1 MAILVPSRSTN
12 NLDPM
17 AARTPSPR
25 AKAESLG
32 DQPTTL
38 GGRGWATSSSTLQ
51 SGAGVRLGKIC
62 PSCLERYPGD
72 FRVCPRDATELSDVE
87 EEEEADAL
95 LGTTVGDTFSIVR
108 VIGEGGMARVYEARH
123 VRLPNKRFAVKVLHN
138 MYAQQP
144 NVVARFQREAEAS
157 SGIGHPNVVDVYD
170 LGVTPDG
177 RPFLVS
183 EYLEGKDFASLLD
196 ERERI
201 DSGRAVHVVRQ
212 VCRALSAAHARGVV
226 HRDVKPENVFLVGD
240 MESPVVKVLDF
251 GISKFDSAGG
261 ASLTQTGMIMG
272 TPGYMPPEQ
281 ARGAKTDHRADIYGV
296 GAMLYRAVTGK
307 LPFDSDDAAEALGMV
322 LTEEPPRPRSVQ
334 PSIPEALELVIQKAM
349 AKDPEDRY
357 RSMAELDE
365 RLAPFD
371 PETPASVSLLP
382 PRPGAQGPARK
393 TTVAAAT
400 VRSPMALE
408 DFEQRTREAKLA
420 RPTMVFLT
428 LVAYAWLLGCVVD
441 AGTSALAA
449 FRGVNGTT
457 PTERVVVG
465 IITVAISLAPLV
477 FWLRH
482 VQRVWGNSVRAVA
495 LAKSLRRVVLAAT
508 VPYAFVALAL
518 RVVLPLSDLR
528 WAPLPA
534 AASLAIAAFVQLT
547 SSMGRRND

>member
-1 MAILVPSRSTN
+1 M
-12 NLDPM
+12 
-17 AARTPSPR
+17 
-25 AKAESLG
+25 
-32 DQPTTL
+32 PTTL
-38 GGRGWATSSSTLQ
+38 GGRGWGTSASTLQ
-51 SGAGVRLGKIC
+51 SGPTVRLGRIC
-62 PSCLERYPGD
+62 PSCLERYPTD
-72 FRVCPRDATELSDVE
+72 FRVCPRDATELNDVE
-87 EEEEADAL
+87 EEEEADPL
-95 LGTTVGDTFSIVR
+95 LGATVGDTFSIVR
-108 VIGEGGMARVYEARH
+108 VIGEGGMARVYEGRH
-123 VRLPNKRFAVKVLHN
+123 VRLPNKRFAIKVLHS

-144 NVVARFQREAEAS
+144 NIVARFQREAEAS
-157 SGIGHPNVVDVYD
+157 SGIGHPNVVDVFD
-170 LGVTPDG
+170 LGITPDG

-183 EYLEGKDFASLLD
+183 EFLEGKDFATLLD

-201 DSGRAVHVVRQ
+201 DSGVAVHVVRQ
-212 VCRALSAAHARGVV
+212 VCRALAAAHARGVV

-251 GISKFDSAGG
+251 GISKFDSVGG
-261 ASLTQTGMIMG
+261 ATLTQTGMIMG

-296 GAMLYRAVTGK
+296 GAMLYRATTGK
-307 LPFDSDDAAEALGMV
+307 LPFDSDDATEALSMV

-334 PSIPEALELVIQKAM
+334 PSIPEALELVIQRAM
-349 AKDPEDRY
+349 AKNPDERY
-357 RSMAELDE
+357 SSMAELDE

-371 PETPASVSLLP
+371 PETPSSVSLLP
-382 PRPGAQGPARK
+382 PGPGAPRAARK

-400 VRSPMALE
+400 VRSPMASN

-457 PTERVVVG
+457 PTEKLVVG
-465 IITVAISLAPLV
+465 IVTVAISLAPLV
-477 FWLRH
+477 FWLRY
-482 VQRVWGNSVRAVA
+482 VQRVWGNSVHSVA
-495 LAKSLRRVVLAAT
+495 LAKSLRRVVLSAT
-508 VPYAFVALAL
+508 VPYAFAALAL

-534 AASLAIAAFVQLT
+534 AISLVLATVVLLT
-547 SSMGRRND
+547 SSMGRRYD

>member
-1 MAILVPSRSTN
+1 VVRDAAI
-12 NLDPM
+12 
-17 AARTPSPR
+17 
-25 AKAESLG
+25 G

-38 GGRGWATSSSTLQ
+38 GGRGWGTPTSTLQ
-51 SGAGVRLGKIC
+51 SGASVRLGKIC
-62 PSCLERYPGD
+62 PSCLERYPTD
-72 FRVCPRDATELSDVE
+72 FRVCPRDATELGDVA
-87 EEEEADAL
+87 EEEEADPL
-95 LGTTVGDTFSIVR
+95 IGTTVGDTFSIVR
-108 VIGEGGMARVYEARH
+108 EIGEGGMARVYEARH
-123 VRLPNKRFAVKVLHN
+123 VRLQNKRFAVKVLHH

-170 LGVTPDG
+170 VGTTPDG

-183 EYLEGKDFASLLD
+183 EYLEGKDFASLLE

-201 DSGRAVHVVRQ
+201 DSGVAVHVVRQ
-212 VCRALSAAHARGVV
+212 VCRALAAAHARGVV

-240 MESPVVKVLDF
+240 MDSPVVKVLDF
-251 GISKFDSAGG
+251 GISKFDSGGG
-261 ASLTQTGMIMG
+261 ATLTQTGMIMG

-307 LPFDSDDAAEALGMV
+307 LPFDSDDATEALSMV
-322 LTEEPPRPRSVQ
+322 LTEEPPRPRSIQ

-349 AKDPEDRY
+349 AKDPEERH
-357 RSMAELDE
+357 RSMGELDE

-382 PRPGAQGPARK
+382 PGPTAAAKAARK
-393 TTVAAAT
+393 ATLAAAT
-400 VRSPMALE
+400 VRSPTAAD
-408 DFEQRTREAKLA
+408 DFEKRTREAKLA

-428 LVAYAWLLGCVVD
+428 LVAYVWLLGCFVD
-441 AGTSALAA
+441 AGTSGFAAL
-449 FRGVNGTT
+449 RGVNGSTS
-457 PTERVVVG
+457 TEKLVVG

-482 VQRVWGNSVRAVA
+482 VRRVWGNSVHSVA
-495 LAKSLRRVVLAAT
+495 LAKTLRRLVLAAT

-518 RVVLPLSDLR
+518 RVWNPLTDLR
-528 WAPLPA
+528 WAPIPA
-534 AASLAIAAFVQLT
+534 AVSLAVALMSQVMSA
-547 SSMGRRND
+547 MGGRRD

>member
-1 MAILVPSRSTN
+1 MAS
-12 NLDPM
+12 
-17 AARTPSPR
+17 RTPSR
-25 AKAESLG
+25 AHDSGLG

-38 GGRGWATSSSTLQ
+38 GGRGWGTPTSAVHNSASL
-51 SGAGVRLGKIC
+51 RLAKIC
-62 PSCLERYPGD
+62 PSCLERYPSD
-72 FRVCPRDATELSDVE
+72 FRVCPRDATELGDVE
-87 EEEEADAL
+87 EEEEADPL

-123 VRLPNKRFAVKVLHN
+123 VRLPSRRFAVKVLHN
-138 MYAQQP
+138 MYAQQS

-157 SGIGHPNVVDVYD
+157 SGIGHPNVVDVFD
-170 LGVTPDG
+170 LGMTPDG

-183 EYLEGKDFASLLD
+183 EFLEGKDFATLLD

-201 DSGRAVHVVRQ
+201 DFAVAVHVVRQ

-296 GAMLYRAVTGK
+296 GAMLYRAVTGR
-307 LPFDSDDAAEALGMV
+307 LPFDSDDAAEALSMV
-322 LTEEPPRPRSVQ
+322 LTEEPPRPRSIES
-334 PSIPEALELVIQKAM
+334 SIPEALELVIQKAM

-357 RSMAELDE
+357 RSMADLDE

-371 PETPASVSLLP
+371 PETPSSVSLLP
-382 PRPGAQGPARK
+382 PGPTRNARQA
-393 TTVAAAT
+393 TVAAAT
-400 VRSPMALE
+400 VRSPIAGDM
-408 DFEQRTREAKLA
+408 EQRTREAKLA

-428 LVAYAWLLGCVVD
+428 LVAYVWLLGCFID

-449 FRGVNGTT
+449 LRGVNGST
-457 PTERVVVG
+457 PTEKLVVG
-465 IITVAISLAPLV
+465 IVTVATSLAPLV

-482 VQRVWGNSVRAVA
+482 IRQVWGNSVRAVA
-495 LAKSLRRVVLAAT
+495 LARTLRRLVLWAT
-508 VPYAFVALAL
+508 IPYAFVALTL
-518 RVVLPLSDLR
+518 RVALPLSDLR
-528 WAPLPA
+528 WAPVPA
-534 AASLAIAAFVQLT
+534 AVSLVVALLARVLSVFD
-547 SSMGRRND
+547 RRRE